1 MSSDDRVLWIL
12 LAVAAIVLLVP
23 FLSMALM
30 MPMMGMWGWGQM
42 GRGSMLGGGGG
53 AWLWLLMWLIV
64 LLVVIG
70 GGYLLYRAVRRPGDR
85 DTDTALEE
93 LRLTY
98 ARGELT
104 DDEFEKRYERL
115 QREG

>member
-1 MSSDDRVLWIL
+1 
-12 LAVAAIVLLVP
+12 
-23 FLSMALM
+23 
-30 MPMMGMWGWGQM
+30 M

-104 DDEFEKRYERL
+104 DDEFEKRYE
-115 QREG
+115 